1 LGSEDF
7 ESPHLDEFPF
17 GNPSCLLRCR
27 PTIIKDLVNMHID
40 DAHDDRMV
48 AEETAL
54 QVHICAHVRA
64 AQAVATTIETETQ
77 RSRSKVCRRPN

>member
-1 LGSEDF
+1 
-7 ESPHLDEFPF
+7 
-17 GNPSCLLRCR
+17 
-27 PTIIKDLVNMHID
+27 MHID

-64 AQAVATTIETETQ
+64 AQAVATNIETATQ